1 MRQIENFT
9 LFPSVAS
16 KSFVMGGEK
25 PSEIDAV
32 LFAFVAC
39 LVYTSA
45 ADDMFKTLVEKRLTN
60 LNQHMLRMKNR
71 YSVLLRVAHWPI
83 G

>member
-1 MRQIENFT
+1 
-9 LFPSVAS
+9 
-16 KSFVMGGEK
+16 MGGEK

-39 LVYTSA
+39 LVYTSE
-45 ADDMFKTLVEKRLTN
+45 ADGGMFKTLVEKRLTN

-71 YSVLLRVAHWPI
+71 FACYSLIPHLLYI
-83 G
+83 LC

>member
-1 MRQIENFT
+1 
-9 LFPSVAS
+9 
-16 KSFVMGGEK
+16 MGGER

-39 LVYTSA
+39 LVHTSE
-45 ADDMFKTLVEKRLTN
+45 ADGGMFKTLVEKRLTN

-71 YSVLLRVAHWPI
+71 FACH
-83 G
+83 